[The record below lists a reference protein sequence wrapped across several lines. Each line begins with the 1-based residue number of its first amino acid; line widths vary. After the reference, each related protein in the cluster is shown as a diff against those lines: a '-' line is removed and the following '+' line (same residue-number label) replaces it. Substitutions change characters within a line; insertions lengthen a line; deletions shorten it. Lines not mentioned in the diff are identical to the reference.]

1 MDKLKIGGS
10 MRTNKYIYIL
20 VMILIAGIVCTAV
33 FGINLGQFQVKGM
46 KDIRFGIDIRGG
58 VEAVFEP
65 ANLDRIPTEG
75 ELESARTIME
85 TRMDAQNIMDR
96 EITVDNTTGH
106 IILRFPWKSGETD
119 FNPQR
124 AIKELGETA
133 KLTFR
138 DPQGN
143 ILVEGKD
150 VKKSQVQLDSRTNQ
164 PVVTLEFNADGAKA
178 FEDATEKLAGQ
189 YIAIFMDETLIS
201 APSVSGKITGGN
213 SVIENIGSTEEAKSL
228 SDKINSGALPFSLI
242 SKNHS
247 TITPTMGQGAMDVM
261 IKAGIIA
268 FVAVCLFMLLYYR
281 LLGVV
286 ACFALL
292 LQISVQ
298 MLALSIPQMTLTIT
312 GIAGIIL
319 SIGMGVDANVI
330 INERIKE
337 ELNQGKSLGYS
348 IATGYDKAF
357 SAVFDGNITT
367 IAAAIIMMIFGT
379 GSMLSFGYTL
389 MVGCVLN
396 FVSGVTV
403 SKIITKSMSMNEVF
417 MNKSLYGMKAKEV
430 K

>member
-1 MDKLKIGGS
+1 
-10 MRTNKYIYIL
+10 MRTNKYIFIVIML
-20 VMILIAGIVCTAV
+20 LIAGIALTAV
-33 FGINLGQFQVKGM
+33 FGINLGPIKVKGM
-46 KDIRFGIDIRGG
+46 NEIRFGIDIRGG

-65 ANLDRIPTEG
+65 ANLDRLPTDS
-75 ELESARTIME
+75 ELESARIIME
-85 TRMDAQNIMDR
+85 TRMDAQNILDR

-106 IILRFPWKSGETD
+106 IIVRFPWKSGETD
-119 FNPQR
+119 FNPQK

-133 KLTFR
+133 RLTFR

-150 VKKSQVQLDSRTNQ
+150 VKESQVQLNSKTNE
-164 PVVTLEFNADGAKA
+164 PIVTLDFNEKGSKDFA
-178 FEDATEKLAGQ
+178 DATEKLVGQ
-189 YIAIFMDETLIS
+189 YIAIYMDETMIS
-201 APSVSGKITGGN
+201 APRVTEKITGGKSMITN
-213 SVIENIGSTEEAKSL
+213 MESTEAAKAL
-228 SDKINSGALPFSLI
+228 SDKINSGALPFSLV

-247 TITPTMGQGAMDVM
+247 TITPTMGSGALDVM

-268 FVAVCLFMLLYYR
+268 FAAVCIFMLLYYR

-298 MLALSIPQMTLTIT
+298 MLALSIPQMTLTLT

-330 INERIKE
+330 ISERIRE
-337 ELNQGKSLGYS
+337 ELNEGRTLAYS
-348 IATGYDKAF
+348 IDTGYDKAF

-367 IAAAIIMMIFGT
+367 IAASVIMMIFGT

-389 MVGCVLN
+389 MVGCILN
-396 FVSGVTV
+396 FVSGVTA
-403 SKIITKSMSMNEVF
+403 SKIMTRSMSMNSAF
-417 MNKSLYGMKAKEV
+417 MKKSLYGMKVKEAK
-430 K
+430 

>member
-1 MDKLKIGGS
+1 

-85 TRMDAQNIMDR
+85 TRMDAQNILDR

-106 IILRFPWKSGETD
+106 IIVRFPWKSGETD

-319 SIGMGVDANVI
+319 SIGMGAP
-330 INERIKE
+330 
-337 ELNQGKSLGYS
+337 L
-348 IATGYDKAF
+348 KA
-357 SAVFDGNITT
+357 
-367 IAAAIIMMIFGT
+367 
-379 GSMLSFGYTL
+379 
-389 MVGCVLN
+389 
-396 FVSGVTV
+396 
-403 SKIITKSMSMNEVF
+403 
-417 MNKSLYGMKAKEV
+417 
-430 K
+430 

>member
-1 MDKLKIGGS
+1 
-10 MRTNKYIYIL
+10 MRTNKHIYIL
-20 VMILIAGIVCTAV
+20 VILLIAGIALTAV
-33 FGINLGQFQVKGM
+33 FGINLGSIHVKGM

-65 ANLDRIPTEG
+65 AKLDRTPTTS
-75 ELESARTIME
+75 ELESARVIME
-85 TRMDAQNIMDR
+85 TRMDSQNILDR
-96 EITVDNTTGH
+96 ELTVDNNTGH

-119 FNPQR
+119 FNPQK

-143 ILVEGKD
+143 ILVEGKNI
-150 VKKSQVQLDSRTNQ
+150 KKSQVQLDKKTNQ
-164 PVVTLEFNADGAKA
+164 PVVTLEFDSEGAKL
-178 FEDATEKLAGQ
+178 FEDATEKLSGQ
-189 YIAIFMDETLIS
+189 YISIFMDETLIS
-201 APSVSGKITGGN
+201 APRVSKKITGGN
-213 SVIENIGSTEEAKSL
+213 AVIENIESTQEAKSL
-228 SDKINSGALPFSLI
+228 SDKINSGALPFSLV

-247 TITPTMGQGAMDVM
+247 TITPTMGQGALDVM

-268 FVAVCLFMLLYYR
+268 FALVCIFMLVYYR

-298 MLALSIPQMTLTIT
+298 MLALSIPQMTLTLT

-330 INERIKE
+330 INERIRE
-337 ELNQGKSLGYS
+337 ELNLGKTLGYS
-348 IATGYDKAF
+348 IDTGYNKAF

-367 IAAAIIMMIFGT
+367 IAAAVIMMIFGT

-389 MVGCVLN
+389 MVGCIMN
-396 FVSGVTV
+396 FVSGVATT
-403 SKIITKSMSMNEVF
+403 KIITKSMSMNKAFE
-417 MNKSLYGMKAKEV
+417 NKSLYGMKVKEAK
-430 K
+430 

>member
-85 TRMDAQNIMDR
+85 TRMDAQNILDR

-417 MNKSLYGMKAKEV
+417 MNKSLYGMKA
-430 K
+430 